1 MDYSTQ
7 CCVTCSVIQ
16 VNDLWKECRG
26 GPHMTAGESARL
38 YPAMPSSRYRS
49 SIGSGERS
57 RPMISVESIEDSGD
71 APNPIIRRVVDWIAC
86 STDTIHQRIRNFR
99 ARADIEPLLV
109 ANRHRRTISP
119 TPALLARALR
129 QHYIRNSNEGRA
141 TISQRVSAVAK
152 QPLDDVERKIGSVP
166 PVLPRTACTIPTN
179 LKRSSSPSSRARGR
193 AAPVLRL
200 HPNLAELYCSKTAT
214 LVEALDELDA
224 VSEAGEILRSLI
236 KRAQKRKR
244 RTQGGSGAT
253 VAGCGGRI

>member
-1 MDYSTQ
+1 M
-7 CCVTCSVIQ
+7 
-16 VNDLWKECRG
+16 
-26 GPHMTAGESARL
+26 SAWL
-38 YPAMPSSRYRS
+38 YPAMPGNGNRS
-49 SIGSGERS
+49 SIGSGEGRG
-57 RPMISVESIEDSGD
+57 PMISVESIEDSEN
-71 APNPIIRRVVDWIAC
+71 APNPIIRRVIDWIAC
-86 STDTIHQRIRNFR
+86 STDTVHQRIRDFR
-99 ARADIEPLLV
+99 VRADIEPLLV

-119 TPALLARALR
+119 TLALLARALR

>member
-1 MDYSTQ
+1 M
-7 CCVTCSVIQ
+7 
-16 VNDLWKECRG
+16 
-26 GPHMTAGESARL
+26 SAWL
-38 YPAMPSSRYRS
+38 YPAMPGNGNRS
-49 SIGSGERS
+49 SIGSGEGRG
-57 RPMISVESIEDSGD
+57 PMISVESIEDSEN
-71 APNPIIRRVVDWIAC
+71 APNPIIRRVIDWIAC
-86 STDTIHQRIRNFR
+86 STDTVHQRIRDFR
-99 ARADIEPLLV
+99 VRADIEPLLV

-119 TPALLARALR
+119 TLALLARALQ

-166 PVLPRTACTIPTN
+166 RAAEDGAYNSN
-179 LKRSSSPSSRARGR
+179 LKGSSSPSSRARGR